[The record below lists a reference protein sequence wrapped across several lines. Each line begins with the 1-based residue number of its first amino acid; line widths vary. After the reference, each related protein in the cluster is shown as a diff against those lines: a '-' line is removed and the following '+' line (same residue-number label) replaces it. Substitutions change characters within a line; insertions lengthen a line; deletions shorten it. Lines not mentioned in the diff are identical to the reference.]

1 VSEFSMK
8 MLSMLVWK
16 YCRADQVKWMH
27 LNGNGFLKKQKRD
40 QLGICEPWVA
50 GPSCLD
56 RSRDEVQVD
65 IVLAKQIER
74 FAYGLQPPFVP
85 ENQSKSFFEKCCN
98 CALSKY
104 TTRGIRC

>member
-1 VSEFSMK
+1 MK

-85 ENQSKSFFEKCCN
+85 EISQS
-98 CALSKY
+98 LSLKNVVIA
-104 TTRGIRC
+104 RFPNIPHEE